1 MPELPDLTVYL
12 ECIEAKAGGQP
23 LRKLRLGNPFL
34 LRTVQPRPD
43 AFAGRKLIGTRRIGK
58 RLVLRFEGGF
68 VAAIHLM
75 ILGRLHWKKPDAPLP
90 KGSGLAAFDF
100 PDGTLVL
107 TESGSKRRASLHLF
121 DDEAALATLDRGG
134 LEVMTATPGEF
145 AEALRSQNRT
155 LKRAFTDPTILSAI
169 GNAYSD
175 EILHRAKMSPFRQ
188 TKDLLDE
195 EARKLFV
202 ATREVMDEWIVRLR
216 AEAAK
221 KNGWPEKVTAFRPE
235 MAVHGK
241 FGEPCPVCGTKVQRI
256 VHADNES
263 NYCPR
268 CQTGGRLL
276 ADRALSRLLHE
287 SWPRTIDD
295 L

>member
-12 ECIEAKAGGQP
+12 ECIEAKAMGAP
-23 LRKLRLGNPFL
+23 LEKLRLGNPFL

-43 AFAGRKLIGTRRIGK
+43 ALAGRRLIGTCRIGK
-58 RLVLRFEGGF
+58 RLVLRFEGGV

-75 ILGRLHWKKPDAPLP
+75 ILGRLHWKKPGAPLP

-121 DDEAALATLDRGG
+121 EDEAALAALDRGG
-134 LEVMTATPGEF
+134 LEVMTATPGDF
-145 AEALRSQNRT
+145 AERLRSQNRT
-155 LKRAFTDPTILSAI
+155 LKRAFTDPAILSAI

-175 EILHRAKMSPFRQ
+175 EILHRARMSPFRQ

-202 ATREVMDEWIVRLR
+202 ATREVLDEWIVRLR
-216 AEAAK
+216 AEAARK
-221 KNGWPEKVTAFRPE
+221 GGWPEKVTAFRPE

-287 SWPRTIDD
+287 SWPKTVDD

>member
-12 ECIEAKAGGQP
+12 ECIEARALGQP
-23 LRKLRLGNPFL
+23 LRKLRLGNPFV

-43 AFAGRKLIGTRRIGK
+43 AFAGSKLIGTRLIGK
-58 RLVLRFEGGF
+58 RLVFRFEGGPCA
-68 VAAIHLM
+68 VIHLM

-90 KGSGLAAFDF
+90 KGSGLLAFDF
-100 PDGTLVL
+100 PNGSLLL
-107 TESGSKRRASLHLF
+107 TESGSKRRAALHLF
-121 DDEAALATLDRGG
+121 EDESGVASLDRGG
-134 LEVMTATPGEF
+134 LEVMSATPGAF
-145 AEALRSQNRT
+145 ADALRSQNRT
-155 LKRAFTDPTILSAI
+155 LKRAFTDPSILSAI

-175 EILHRAKMSPFRQ
+175 EILHRAQMSPFRQ

-195 EARKLFV
+195 EIRKLFV

-216 AEAAK
+216 TEAAK
-221 KNGWPEKVTAFRPE
+221 KGWPEKVTAFRPE

-256 VHADNES
+256 VHASNES
-263 NYCPR
+263 NYCAR

-287 SWPRTIDD
+287 SWPKTVDD